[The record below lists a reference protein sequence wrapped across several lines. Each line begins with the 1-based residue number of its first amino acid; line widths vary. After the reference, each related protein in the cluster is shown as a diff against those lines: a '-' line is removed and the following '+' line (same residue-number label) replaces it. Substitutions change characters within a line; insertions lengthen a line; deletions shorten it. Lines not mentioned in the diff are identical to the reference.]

1 MRKKRCKKKSDKGK
15 FKINQTQ
22 GKRKKI
28 AEKFIDIRF
37 LPQIKDNGNEKK

>member
-1 MRKKRCKKKSDKGK
+1 MIRENLKSIRHKKRE
-15 FKINQTQ
+15 
-22 GKRKKI
+22 KKI